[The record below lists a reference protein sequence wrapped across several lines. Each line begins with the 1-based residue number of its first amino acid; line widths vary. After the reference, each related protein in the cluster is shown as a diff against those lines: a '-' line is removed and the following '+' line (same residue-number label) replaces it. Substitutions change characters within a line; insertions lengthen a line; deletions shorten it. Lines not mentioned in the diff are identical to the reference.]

1 MKREKHEDVA
11 SILSKLDLHDIE
23 EIIIQPYHQE
33 GPGRPPRS
41 PIGIFKALVVKQLR
55 NIPRDRELYRC
66 LWNDE
71 AQRDLRHRG
80 ARETPATHPSSQGS
94 GTV

>member
-1 MKREKHEDVA
+1 MEKHEDVA

-23 EIIIQPYHQE
+23 EIITQPYHRE

-41 PIGIFKALVVKQLR
+41 PLGIFKALVVKQLR
-55 NIPRDRELYRC
+55 TIPSDRELYRR

-71 AQRDLRHRG
+71 ALREICDIEEH
-80 ARETPATHPSSQGS
+80 EKP
-94 GTV
+94 